1 MSGKKGM
8 KHYSAETKKE
18 KVTNED
24 KVLIYRGQELQYTS
38 EA

>member
-1 MSGKKGM
+1 M
-8 KHYSAETKKE
+8 KHYSVETKKE

-24 KVLIYRGQELQYTS
+24 KVLIHRGQGLQYTS